1 METSSDAPYVNFDY
15 KSLNG
20 VGGTLL
26 KPGISD
32 EETSASDVLSLSGKY
47 ISAVIAKNLGMDIKD
62 FNRYNPGF
70 DDMLAS
76 SGTYDLRLP
85 NDKMDLF
92 VANKY
97 PILNECV
104 QQLLGDVNV
113 NTKTIYKKRVK

>member
-1 METSSDAPYVNFDY
+1 
-15 KSLNG
+15 
-20 VGGTLL
+20 
-26 KPGISD
+26 
-32 EETSASDVLSLSGKY
+32 
-47 ISAVIAKNLGMDIKD
+47 
-62 FNRYNPGF
+62 
-70 DDMLAS
+70 MLAS

-113 NTKTIYKKRVK
+113 DTKTIYKKQE

>member
-1 METSSDAPYVNFDY
+1 
-15 KSLNG
+15 
-20 VGGTLL
+20 
-26 KPGISD
+26 
-32 EETSASDVLSLSGKY
+32 
-47 ISAVIAKNLGMDIKD
+47 MDIAD

-92 VANKY
+92 DANKY

-104 QQLLGDVNV
+104 QQFLGDVNV
-113 NTKTIYKKRVK
+113 DTKTIYKKRTEIRNKK